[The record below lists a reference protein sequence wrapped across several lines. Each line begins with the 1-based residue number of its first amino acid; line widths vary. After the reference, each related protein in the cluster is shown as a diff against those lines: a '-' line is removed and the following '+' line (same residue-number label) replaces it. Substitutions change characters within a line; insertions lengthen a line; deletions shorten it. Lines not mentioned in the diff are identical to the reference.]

1 MHPADAV
8 AGRLIGALPASAVL
22 AVCAAWP
29 VTPLRD
35 GPRPDGAA
43 RLWLA
48 TLNSLRGLKHC
59 YYSEA
64 AFRQEVW
71 AASVLVPLALWLGR
85 TGVERALLVGSLLIV
100 MIVELLNT
108 GIEVVVDRIGHERHH
123 LSGFAKDL
131 GSSAVLLTLLLAV
144 ITWGLVLLDRLE

>member
-1 MHPADAV
+1 
-8 AGRLIGALPASAVL
+8 
-22 AVCAAWP
+22 

-35 GPRPDGAA
+35 GPRPAGAT

-59 YYSEA
+59 YHSEA

-71 AASVLVPLALWLGR
+71 AALVLVPVAIWLGQ
-85 TGVERALLVGSLLIV
+85 TAVERTLLVGSVLVV

-131 GSSAVLLTLLLAV
+131 GSSAVLLSLLLAGM
-144 ITWGLVLLDRLE
+144 TWTFVLLDRLT

>member
-1 MHPADAV
+1 
-8 AGRLIGALPASAVL
+8 
-22 AVCAAWP
+22 

-35 GPRPDGAA
+35 GPRPAGAT

-59 YYSEA
+59 YHSEA

-71 AASVLVPLALWLGR
+71 AALVLVPVAIWLGQ
-85 TGVERALLVGSLLIV
+85 TAVERTLLVGSVLLV

-131 GSSAVLLTLLLAV
+131 GSSAVLLSLLLAGM
-144 ITWGLVLLDRLE
+144 TWTFVLLDRLT

>member
-1 MHPADAV
+1 
-8 AGRLIGALPASAVL
+8 
-22 AVCAAWP
+22 

-35 GPRPDGAA
+35 GPRPAGAT

-59 YYSEA
+59 YHSEA

-71 AASVLVPLALWLGR
+71 AALVLVPMAVWLGQ
-85 TGVERALLVGSLLIV
+85 TAVERTLLVGSVLVV

-108 GIEVVVDRIGHERHH
+108 GIEVVVDRISHERHH

-131 GSSAVLLTLLLAV
+131 GSSAVLLALLLAA
-144 ITWGLVLLDRLE
+144 ITWALTLSDRVL